1 MINIEITDIVT
12 LTAFWLIFTRW
23 LVILM
28 QLPIFDNTSVPMP
41 AKVLT
46 ALIISYAFFPLLKVE
61 MMKDIAYAGENAFW
75 VLTLFNTII
84 GLAIGFMVKA
94 IMNIFVAT
102 GAIITQQ
109 IGFSALSYFDPG
121 ASQQIGP
128 FENLIKWTLV
138 VIVISSGALLPM
150 FKGIFQSF
158 YSIHIYQLGNF
169 SNATLFFIDTFK
181 GIFIAAIMLASPII
195 FTNMFLMA
203 VLGVIARTVP
213 QMNVLMVSFVVNIG
227 MGLLVFAACSDEFFN
242 VAFKM
247 YTEKLGQWFNF
258 IT

>member
-1 MINIEITDIVT
+1 MINIEINNIIQ

-23 LVILM
+23 LVILF
-28 QLPIFDNTSVPMP
+28 QLPVFDNTSVPMS

-46 ALIISYAFFPLLKVE
+46 SLIISYAFFPYLEKE
-61 MMKDIAYAGENAFW
+61 MIKDIIYMGENAFW
-75 VLTLFNTII
+75 TLTIFNTVV
-84 GLAIGFMVKA
+84 GLAIGYMVKA
-94 IMNIFVAT
+94 IMTIFVAS

-109 IGFSALSYFDPG
+109 VGFAALSYFDPSS
-121 ASQQIGP
+121 SQQIGP

-138 VIVISSGALLPM
+138 IIVISSGALLPM

-158 YSIHIYQLGNF
+158 SSIHVYHIGKIAHSSVFFLG
-169 SNATLFFIDTFK
+169 LFK

-203 VLGVIARTVP
+203 VLGIIARTVP

-227 MGLLVFAACSDEFFN
+227 MGLLVFAATSDEFFN

-258 IT
+258 VV